1 LGKTKKK
8 HAYTK
13 QINLHTINIEKLINK
28 YKIAYREVD
37 KRKPPRGTV
46 AVQGTTNEKIIYKR
60 IIPQG
65 QDMSSGFV

>member
-8 HAYTK
+8 HAYPS
-13 QINLHTINIEKLINK
+13 QINPNTINIQKLINK
-28 YKIAYREVD
+28 YKISCKEVD

-46 AVQGTTNEKIIYKR
+46 AAQGTTNEKIIYKR

-65 QDMSSGFV
+65 QDMSSGFE